1 MQELY
6 QGLGSKALPS
16 AAIAESRRPSLIG
29 TKISR
34 RIASAKRR
42 KAAGACEVGSGDWTH
57 LILRSRSQLPTSA
70 SLCSQWQTPVPTRNV
85 SEGLYNM
92 LPSAHS
98 QLSARS
104 IYSLG
109 HRFRSRSASPTFAF
123 WTVAGLLSFVSTCI
137 AALCTGFFHIAGWR
151 RSSEPSS
158 PLASSDCQQIDVPY
172 YLWNSVGKFAGRLH
186 LGRQKAPSQGP
197 IYLVVADSRRIEIP
211 LVTKSRSFRAPW

>member
-34 RIASAKRR
+34 RIASAKRK

-85 SEGLYNM
+85 SEDLYNM

-104 IYSLG
+104 ISSLG
-109 HRFRSRSASPTFAF
+109 HRIRSRSASSTFAF
-123 WTVAGLLSFVSTCI
+123 WTVAGLLSFVPTCI

-151 RSSEPSS
+151 RSSESS
-158 PLASSDCQQIDVPY
+158 SSLCFIRLPADGCPVLPLE
-172 YLWNSVGKFAGRLH
+172 
-186 LGRQKAPSQGP
+186 LGRQVCGSLTSRTTKGTITRSDLSGRCG
-197 IYLVVADSRRIEIP
+197 LTADRDSACNEVQI
-211 LVTKSRSFRAPW
+211 F